1 MHRIAVVGCL
11 AAGAV
16 AGLGCGS
23 VSTPAAEGS
32 QTGDGGDG
40 ADVDPDAGGDAD
52 PGPSPVDAVAPQPG
66 VTLRT
71 FEIMDATAIGGPRR
85 IPIAIRKPSALGP
98 RPVVVWSHGGAVG
111 KTDPRDSLPEW
122 SVATAEHGYFTVSIA
137 HVPRTCQQQAAL
149 CTSLG
154 VTPCACD
161 VDFKYLNW
169 DRPHD
174 IRAVLDYLE
183 TIATSENLDLEN
195 LAVGGH
201 SAGAGAAMMLAGA
214 TRVYTT
220 DPVSFADPRPRAFLA
235 FSPQGPGSEG
245 FTDTS
250 FGGVARTV
258 LVGTGDGDITDG
270 DTPDTRRMAYDLSP
284 GLNKFLVYIADA
296 RTRHTT
302 FEHKTDAC
310 VRGGTDLATC
320 QQFLGWLD
328 AAALNFLDG
337 ALRRDRAARDW
348 MMSPALSNLSGGVA
362 FIEQRNPPTPAP

>member
-1 MHRIAVVGCL
+1 MAFLSVGGLACSAVR
-11 AAGAV
+11 APAV
-16 AGLGCGS
+16 
-23 VSTPAAEGS
+23 EGS
-32 QTGDGGDG
+32 ETTGEPDP
-40 ADVDPDAGGDAD
+40 DPDAGGDAD
-52 PGPSPVDAVAPQPG
+52 ASLDPADAVAPQPG

-71 FEIMDATAIGGPRR
+71 LEIMDPTAIGGPRR
-85 IPIAIRKPSALGP
+85 IPIAIRKPLALGP
-98 RPVVVWSHGGAVG
+98 RPVVVWSHGGAGG

-137 HVPRTCQQQAAL
+137 HVPRTCDQQAAL

-183 TIATSENLDLEN
+183 TIATSENLDLDD

-201 SAGAGAAMMLAGA
+201 SAGAGAVMMLAGA
-214 TRVYTT
+214 TRVYTA
-220 DPVSFADPRPRAFLA
+220 DPVSFADPRPKAFLA

-250 FGGVARTV
+250 FDGVARTL

-270 DTPDTRRMAYDLSP
+270 DTPDVRRMAYDLSP

-328 AAALNFLDG
+328 AAALHFLDG
-337 ALRRDRAARDW
+337 VLRRDRAARDW